1 MTTTPHYSKV
11 YGTSTQA
18 ILAQLGDAL
27 EALETFEERFIDIE
41 FNRRDYTDRQWFD
54 AVGERALM
62 FKMIRSL
69 NAYLNDHIDAAISS
83 NEA

>member
-18 ILAQLGDAL
+18 MLAQLGDAL
-27 EALETFEERFIDIE
+27 EALETFQDRFIDIE
-41 FNRRDYTDRQWFD
+41 FHRRDYTDRQWFD

-62 FKMIRSL
+62 LKMIRSL
-69 NAYLNDHIDAAISS
+69 DGYLNDHIDAVISS
-83 NEA
+83 NEE

>member
-1 MTTTPHYSKV
+1 MPTTPHYSEV
-11 YGTSTQA
+11 YGTPKQA

-27 EALETFEERFIDIE
+27 EALETFEERFSDIE

-69 NAYLNDHIDAAISS
+69 NGYLNDHIDAALD
-83 NEA
+83 